1 MYAVA
6 AAAPIECCVDN
17 VRFVTLP
24 QGGSAA
30 KSLSLGGSPFT
41 KGLFLEDFHVALVV

>member
-1 MYAVA
+1 MRRG
-6 AAAPIECCVDN
+6 PEQGEGHLSGL
-17 VRFVTLP
+17 LP

-41 KGLFLEDFHVALVV
+41 KGLFSEDFLVALVV